1 MTQLTPVVIVGAG
14 TAGISAA
21 VELAQAGIHS
31 IVLDEAPKIGGAV
44 FRGPYREAIEL
55 PHLDNKLRKKIS
67 NIRQQ
72 YHDNQAFI
80 ELRLNTRVLGPA
92 GPNSLLVRHKED
104 VSELEYEQ
112 LIIATGCHERSVPF
126 DGWQTP
132 GVMLLG
138 GVQLQLKS
146 GLVKP
151 GKRMAVVGTG
161 PLLPLVACQLHKAGV
176 DVLGVYEAGKFSDF
190 AKESRALLNR
200 PVLALEGMGMLS
212 YLKANSIP
220 MHYGQGIVSVS
231 GDDSLNKAHFA
242 KYNDDWYPIEGT
254 GSSLELDC
262 LAVGY
267 GFVSRN
273 QLSQLFQLEHDVCPI
288 SGLKPQVDIWQQSSR
303 ENIYIAGDSVGILG
317 GEGAMVEGRLAAL
330 SIAQSDKKLSPEEV
344 NAKAD
349 SYLTLLHKVKNFR
362 AGFDRISRRREGLLS
377 LLKPNTIVC
386 RCENVTRSVIDEVI
400 EQGVKDITS
409 LKMRTR
415 VGMGDCQGKTCNSYC
430 QDRLGFELNDP
441 DVGHVKPR
449 FPLDPIP
456 FSALFDGVQL

>member
-1 MTQLTPVVIVGAG
+1 MSQSNPVVIVGAG

-55 PHLDNKLRKKIS
+55 PHLDSKLRKKIS

-72 YHDNQAFI
+72 YNDHQAFI

-92 GPNSLLVRHKED
+92 GPNSLLVRHKEE
-104 VSELEYEQ
+104 VNEVNYEQ

-126 DGWQTP
+126 DGWQIP

-146 GLVKP
+146 GLVRP
-151 GKRMAVVGTG
+151 GQRMAVVGTG

-212 YLKANSIP
+212 YLKANAIP

-231 GDDSLNKAHFA
+231 GETSLEKAHFA
-242 KYNDDWYPIEGT
+242 KYTDDWYPIEGT
-254 GSSLELDC
+254 GSSLE

-288 SGLKPQVDIWQQSSR
+288 SGLKPQVDIWQQSSQ

-330 SIAQSDKKLSPEEV
+330 SIAQTRQKLSSDAA
-344 NAKAD
+344 NDKAD
-349 SYLTLLHKVKNFR
+349 AYFTLLHKVKNFR
-362 AGFDRISRRREGLLS
+362 AGFDRIGRRREGLLS
-377 LLKPNTIVC
+377 LLQPNTIVC
-386 RCENVTRSVIDEVI
+386 RCENVTRAAIDDVI

-430 QDRLGFELNDP
+430 QDRLGYELKNP

-456 FSALFDGVQL
+456 FSALSDGVQL

>member
-1 MTQLTPVVIVGAG
+1 MQSPSPVVIVGAG

-55 PHLDNKLRKKIS
+55 PHLDSKLRKKIS

-72 YHDNQAFI
+72 YHDHQGFI

-92 GPNSLLVRHKED
+92 GQNSLLIRHQDE
-104 VSELEYEQ
+104 VSELAYKD
-112 LIIATGCHERSVPF
+112 LIISTGCHERSVPF
-126 DGWQTP
+126 DGWQLP

-151 GKRMAVVGTG
+151 GQKMAVVGTG

-176 DVLGVYEAGKFSDF
+176 EVLGVYEAGKLSDF

-212 YLKANSIP
+212 YLKTNGIP

-231 GDDSLNKAHFA
+231 GDATLSKAHFA
-242 KYNDDWYPIEGT
+242 KYTDDWYPIEGT
-254 GSSLELDC
+254 GTSLELDC

-273 QLSQLFQLEHDVCPI
+273 QLSQLFHLEHEVCEI
-288 SGLKPQVDIWQQSSR
+288 SGLKPVVDIWQQSSQD
-303 ENIYIAGDSVGILG
+303 NIYIAGDSVGILG
-317 GEGAMVEGRLAAL
+317 GEAAMVEGRLAAL
-330 SIAQSDKKLSPEEV
+330 SIAQTLQKVDEGVV
-344 NAKAD
+344 NKKAD
-349 SYLTLLHKVKNFR
+349 DYFTLLHKVKSFR
-362 AGFDRISRRREGLLS
+362 AGFDRIGRRRDGLLS
-377 LLKPNTIVC
+377 LLKPNTLVC
-386 RCENVTRSVIDEVI
+386 RCENVTREKIDDAI

-430 QDRLGFELNDP
+430 QDRLGFELKSKE
-441 DVGHVKPR
+441 VGHIKPR

-456 FSALFDGVQL
+456 FSALSDGV

>member
-1 MTQLTPVVIVGAG
+1 MQSSTPVIIVGAG
-14 TAGISAA
+14 TAGMSAA
-21 VELAQAGIHS
+21 VELAQAGIYS
-31 IVLDEAPKIGGAV
+31 VVLDEAPKIGGAV

-55 PHLDNKLRKKIS
+55 PHLDSKLRKKIS

-72 YHDNQAFI
+72 YHDHQTFI

-92 GPNSLLVRHKED
+92 GQHSLLIRHQDE
-104 VSELEYEQ
+104 VSELVYEQ

-126 DGWQTP
+126 DGWQMP

-146 GLVKP
+146 GLVRP
-151 GKRMAVVGTG
+151 GQRMAVVGTG

-176 DVLGVYEAGKFSDF
+176 TVLGVYEAGKLSDF
-190 AKESRALLNR
+190 AKEGRALLNR

-212 YLKANSIP
+212 YLTANSIP

-231 GDDSLNKAHFA
+231 GDENINKAHFA
-242 KYNDDWYPIEGT
+242 KYTDDWYPIDGT
-254 GSSLELDC
+254 GTSLELDC

-273 QLSQLFQLEHDVCPI
+273 QLSQLFQLEHDICPT
-288 SGLKPQVDIWQQSSR
+288 SGLKPQVNVWQQSSQD
-303 ENIYIAGDSVGILG
+303 NIYIAGDSVGILG

-330 SIAQSDKKLSPEEV
+330 SIAQNRKILTPEIV
-344 NAKAD
+344 NKHAGT
-349 SYLTLLHKVKNFR
+349 YFTLLHKVKRFR
-362 AGFDRISRRREGLLS
+362 AGFDRIGRRREGLLS

-386 RCENVTRSVIDEVI
+386 RCENVPRSAIDDVIG
-400 EQGVKDITS
+400 QGVKDITS

-430 QDRLGFELNDP
+430 QDRLGYELKSTDI
-441 DVGHVKPR
+441 GHIKPR

-456 FSALFDGVQL
+456 FSALFDGVQ

>member
-1 MTQLTPVVIVGAG
+1 MTQISPVVIVGAG

-55 PHLDNKLRKKIS
+55 PHLDSKLRKKIS

-72 YHDNQAFI
+72 YNDHQAFI

-92 GPNSLLVRHKED
+92 GKNSLLVRHKDE
-104 VSELEYEQ
+104 VNELNYEQ

-126 DGWQTP
+126 DGWQMP

-151 GKRMAVVGTG
+151 GQKMAVVGTG
-161 PLLPLVACQLHKAGV
+161 PLLPLVACQLFKAGV
-176 DVLGVYEAGKFSDF
+176 EVVGVYEAGKFSDF

-212 YLKANSIP
+212 YLKANAIP

-231 GDDSLNKAHFA
+231 GEGNLKKAHFA
-242 KYNDDWYPIEGT
+242 KYTDDWYPVEGT
-254 GSSLELDC
+254 GTSLELDC

-273 QLSQLFQLEHDVCPI
+273 QLSQLFHLDHDVCAI
-288 SGLKPQVDIWQQSSR
+288 SGLKPKVNLWQKSSQ

-317 GEGAMVEGRLAAL
+317 GEGAMVEGRIAAL
-330 SIAQSDKKLSPEEV
+330 SIAQTLQKVTTTDANS
-344 NAKAD
+344 KAD
-349 SYLTLLHKVKNFR
+349 DYFTLLQKVKSFR
-362 AGFDRISRRREGLLS
+362 AGFDRIGRRREGLLS

-386 RCENVTRSVIDEVI
+386 RCENVTRSDIDEVI

-415 VGMGDCQGKTCNSYC
+415 AGMGDCQGKTCNSYC
-430 QDRLGFELNDP
+430 QDRLGHELKNP
-441 DVGHVKPR
+441 DVGHIKPR

-456 FSALFDGVQL
+456 FSALSDGVQL